1 MNISKDNIDGVK
13 NLPGTN
19 VTSCIV
25 PCTEDDNYATH
36 DSIYG
41 KGGWREVRTIE
52 ERNAIPMERRKL
64 GMPVY
69 VTQQNKLYILKYA
82 LNNACWYEF
91 NPSDVSGIINDAI
104 SQGKVEVDFSNCVT
118 QDSLNDTLV
127 DYVSKVKSEEALE
140 ELEDNLKEWVNEKN
154 YLTEH
159 QSLENYAT
167 KEDVEVVDTK
177 FDEKTSEI
185 DDTLADFASDLSLLE
200 TKHDNFA
207 SDVNDKLTNMV
218 ADITELEEAI
228 GGGEGMDFATKEEL
242 NELANKEQEDYETL
256 RDNLS
261 VVATTY
267 VTQEMAENTYE
278 TKEQAVQKEMDMYAA
293 INNVNDSLEHYAKVA
308 DIPTIIAGSGY
319 ITKSYLRGF
328 ATEFYVQDYVASVM
342 SGKIKP
348 GQPVI
353 DYTSQITELQAKVA
367 ELEARVAELEG

>member
-36 DSIYG
+36 DSLYG

-64 GMPVY
+64 GMPVF

-91 NPSDVSGIINDAI
+91 NPSDISGIINDAI
-104 SQGKVEVDFSNCVT
+104 SQGQINVDFSNCVT
-118 QDSLNDTLV
+118 QDSLNDTLL

-140 ELEDNLKEWVNEKN
+140 ELEDNLKEWVNNKN

-159 QSLENYAT
+159 QSLEAYAT
-167 KEDVEVVDTK
+167 KEDVEAVDSK
-177 FDEKTSEI
+177 FDEKTNEI

-200 TKHDNFA
+200 TKHDDFA
-207 SDVNDKLTNMV
+207 SDVTDKLTTMID
-218 ADITELEEAI
+218 DITELEEAI

-242 NELANKEQEDYETL
+242 NELADKEQEDYETL

-278 TKEQAVQKEMDMYAA
+278 TKEQAAQKAFDLYAT
-293 INNVNDSLEHYAKVA
+293 INNVNDSLTNYAKVA

-319 ITKSYLRGF
+319 ITKSFLRGF

-342 SGKIKP
+342 AGKIKP

-353 DYTSQITELQAKVA
+353 DYTSQITELQNKVA
-367 ELEARVAELEG
+367 ELEARIAELEG